1 MRAANASEASC
12 SCAHR
17 RSTAGGRGCV
27 VSSANARNHDRRR
40 GRHARVSRAAWGGG
54 CARCVD
60 ASAQCVMRKVRTF
73 DINRLQLVLEVKHRP
88 CGLAVRGAARDAVN
102 GFSSHHALDRR
113 DVRVRGRLLL
123 QGTSRGACARRAR
136 HGGVTE
142 LDSRPCGTC
151 RAPPRARRAST
162 METRARGGTFRFAAR
177 LCVFRDRK
185 IDHSFHSRP
194 FRLLSF
200 DVRDHVRS
208 SWRAKRR
215 LKKPSSRG
223 CQDQIRVRDTSSALR
238 AWTCHQSS
246 RGLRAIVGVDGN
258 LFRPGCRA

>member
-1 MRAANASEASC
+1 MRAS
-12 SCAHR
+12 
-17 RSTAGGRGCV
+17 RG
-27 VSSANARNHDRRR
+27 RR
-40 GRHARVSRAAWGGG
+40 GGGG

-60 ASAQCVMRKVRTF
+60 ASAQCVMREVRTF

-123 QGTSRGACARRAR
+123 QGASRGACARRAR

-162 METRARGGTFRFAAR
+162 METRALGGTFRFAAR

-185 IDHSFHSRP
+185 IKLASVPTFGTLRSRAIQLAFETLVEKTELSWVPRSNPSARHVLCAPRVDVSSVEPQRACHCRSRRQPLPARLPCVKHSSPGCPFLRRSVPRNNDRDSRALGS
-194 FRLLSF
+194 R
-200 DVRDHVRS
+200 
-208 SWRAKRR
+208 RA
-215 LKKPSSRG
+215 
-223 CQDQIRVRDTSSALR
+223 RVRDGD
-238 AWTCHQSS
+238 Q
-246 RGLRAIVGVDGN
+246 
-258 LFRPGCRA
+258 RP

>member
-1 MRAANASEASC
+1 MRAS
-12 SCAHR
+12 
-17 RSTAGGRGCV
+17 RG
-27 VSSANARNHDRRR
+27 RR
-40 GRHARVSRAAWGGG
+40 GGGG

-60 ASAQCVMRKVRTF
+60 ASAQCVMREVRTF

-123 QGTSRGACARRAR
+123 QGASRGACARRAR

-162 METRARGGTFRFAAR
+162 METRARGDVSFRGTFMRFPR
-177 LCVFRDRK
+177 PENR
-185 IDHSFHSRP
+185 STP
-194 FRLLSF
+194 FRLFGLH
-200 DVRDHVRS
+200 DIDHVRS
-208 SWRAKRR
+208 SWRAKRW

-223 CQDQIRVRDTSSALR
+223 CQHQTRVRDTSSALR

-246 RGLRAIVGVDGN
+246 RSVRAIVGVDGN
-258 LFRPGCRA
+258 PFRPGCRA

>member
-1 MRAANASEASC
+1 MRAS
-12 SCAHR
+12 
-17 RSTAGGRGCV
+17 RG
-27 VSSANARNHDRRR
+27 RR
-40 GRHARVSRAAWGGG
+40 GGGGG

-60 ASAQCVMRKVRTF
+60 ASAQCVIRKVRTF

-123 QGTSRGACARRAR
+123 QGASRGACARRAR

-185 IDHSFHSRP
+185 INHSPLASVPTFGRP
-194 FRLLSF
+194 ITC
-200 DVRDHVRS
+200 DPAG
-208 SWRAKRR
+208 RAKRRR

-223 CQDQIRVRDTSSALR
+223 CQDQTRVRDTSSALR

-246 RGLRAIVGVDGN
+246 RGVCAIVRVDRN
-258 LFRPGCRA
+258 PFRPGCRA

>member
-1 MRAANASEASC
+1 MRAS
-12 SCAHR
+12 
-17 RSTAGGRGCV
+17 
-27 VSSANARNHDRRR
+27 R
-40 GRHARVSRAAWGGG
+40 GRRGGG

-60 ASAQCVMRKVRTF
+60 ASAQCVMREVRTF

-123 QGTSRGACARRAR
+123 QGASRGACARRAR

-142 LDSRPCGTC
+142 LVRDLPCAAAC
-151 RAPPRARRAST
+151 
-162 METRARGGTFRFAAR
+162 ETRVDNGDARSGGRFVSRHVYA
-177 LCVFRDRK
+177 FSETGK
-185 IDHSFHSRP
+185 SNSRP
-194 FRLLSF
+194 FRLLG
-200 DVRDHVRS
+200 RYDHVRS
-208 SWRAKRR
+208 SWRSKRW

-223 CQDQIRVRDTSSALR
+223 CQDQTRVRDTSSALR

-246 RGLRAIVGVDGN
+246 RSVRAIVGVDGN
-258 LFRPGCRA
+258 PFRPGCRA